1 MRMAGGGFFHDYF
14 YGKSGKKDFTEAD
27 LPKTRLQLF
36 FEVFKVRRGSMV
48 GLNALQ
54 LLIWIPAIIWTFI
67 NIVQLNL
74 IMSKGDFIIADLA
87 GLAYSYLLIMFP
99 LVAITGPFTAGASY
113 VMRNWARDEH
123 SFVWADFK
131 YALKQNWKQALL
143 YSIIDG
149 LFPLLAYLCI
159 YFYSGMAGGSA
170 LFYLPAAIIV
180 IVYVLWSLVKM
191 AIPPMMVSYELK
203 FSQVIKNSI
212 LITLA
217 ALPKA
222 ILAKL
227 ITLIIPA
234 ILILVN
240 LFVPGAA
247 SWATAIAI
255 ALYAILLLSFNRL
268 VIASYTNATFEKYI
282 NPMIDGAQTDIGLQS
297 RRDARETTINEEN
310 K

>member
-1 MRMAGGGFFHDYF
+1 MAGGGFFHDYF

-54 LLIWIPAIIWTFI
+54 LLIWIPAIIWSFI
-67 NIVQLNL
+67 NIIQLNL
-74 IMSKGDFIIADLA
+74 MLDAGDTITLESLG
-87 GLAYSYLLIMFP
+87 GLLYSYLLVMLP
-99 LVAITGPFTAGASY
+99 LIAITGPFTAGASY

-131 YALKQNWKQALL
+131 YAMKQNWKQALL

-149 LFPLLAYLCI
+149 LFPLVAYLCI

-203 FSQVIKNSI
+203 FSQIIKNSL

-217 ALPKA
+217 VLPKA
-222 ILAKL
+222 ILTKL
-227 ITLIIPA
+227 ITLIIPL
-234 ILILVN
+234 ILIAVN
-240 LFVPGAA
+240 LFIPGAA

-268 VIASYTNATFEKYI
+268 VIASYTNAAFEKYI
-282 NPMIDGAQTDIGLQS
+282 NPMIEGAQTDIGLQS
-297 RRDARETTINEEN
+297 RRNARETTTNEEN